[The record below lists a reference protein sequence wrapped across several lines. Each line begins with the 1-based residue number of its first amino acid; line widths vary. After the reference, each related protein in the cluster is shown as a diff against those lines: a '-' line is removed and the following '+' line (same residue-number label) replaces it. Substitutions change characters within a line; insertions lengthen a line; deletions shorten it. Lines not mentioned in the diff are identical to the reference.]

1 LFSGGLFTGNIDNI
15 KNTSFI
21 WVNFSTATGTLPKTT
36 GFGIICTFRINA
48 TVFVQVEFDYYSTAG
63 TPIICYRMYTNDQWY
78 KWTKF
83 IGTLLDA

>member
-21 WVNFSTATGTLPKTT
+21 WVNFSTTTGTLPKTT